1 MDSIHPN
8 HQINMTSEYSV
19 SKNKSFEKPWNTKSF
34 SMFCV
39 YSTSCVRK
47 CDSVSMSVPMH
58 KVNMNSDT
66 RENRKESSISTI
78 STEALFDN
86 DSNKARLNL
95 NQVLLTVILNGI

>member
-1 MDSIHPN
+1 MDSIDTN

-19 SKNKSFEKPWNTKSF
+19 SRNKSFEKPWNTKSF
-34 SMFCV
+34 SIFWV
-39 YSTSCVRK
+39 YSTSIVRK
-47 CDSVSMSVPMH
+47 CDPVSVSVPMH

-66 RENRKESSISTI
+66 TENWKKLSISTI

-95 NQVLLTVILNGI
+95 NQALLAVILNGI